1 MDSMDL
7 LIQHF
12 KGKKG
17 KWLLVGDNGEKV
29 MLKDFD
35 IGVHNSSLTLYF
47 GYVYTSVKIHVSKV
61 FKDNDYYSETTYLRV
76 HMPEGFHELRM
87 VDFDTA
93 KKLELFLTERLCE
106 WFKGVERVQG
116 TGLIWVD

>member
-35 IGVHNSSLTLYF
+35 IGVHN
-47 GYVYTSVKIHVSKV
+47 
-61 FKDNDYYSETTYLRV
+61 
-76 HMPEGFHELRM
+76 
-87 VDFDTA
+87 
-93 KKLELFLTERLCE
+93 
-106 WFKGVERVQG
+106 
-116 TGLIWVD
+116 